1 MNILV
6 VDNYDSFTYN
16 LLESFK
22 LEGCDLDVVYNSVNP
37 ESISIENY
45 DLLLLSPGPST
56 PKNAGFLMD
65 YIKRFKYEIPILGV
79 CLGFQALVE
88 SFGGSLGFLDAPVH
102 GKISEIVT
110 DSGVLFNYK
119 GVQNV
124 GRYHSIFAKEVTDDF
139 KITARTKSGLPMAI
153 EHVKL
158 PIYGVQFHPESILSM
173 AENVGKTLITN
184 LLNQVRDQ
192 NVQNIA

>member
-6 VDNYDSFTYN
+6 VDNYDSFTYS

-22 LEGCDLDVVYNSVNP
+22 LEGCTLDVVYNSVNP
-37 ESISIENY
+37 ESIKIENY

-65 YIKRFKYEIPILGV
+65 YIKRFKYEIPIFGV

-102 GKISEIVT
+102 GKKSEIET
-110 DSGVLFNYK
+110 ETGALFNYK
-119 GVQNV
+119 GLQNV
-124 GRYHSIFAKEVTDDF
+124 GRYHSIFAKEVSDEF
-139 KITARTKSGLPMAI
+139 KITARTTCGLPMAI
-153 EHVKL
+153 EHVKF

-173 AENVGKTLITN
+173 AEDVGKTLITN
-184 LLNQVRDQ
+184 LLNHVRSPY
-192 NVQNIA
+192 VQSIA